1 MTTSVIEQSEEIVTP
16 DVSETLDEA
25 TGATPDASSPDVAE
39 TDEPDTPSL
48 AEPVEMGEDGQP
60 VPPPVVV
67 PRKPTP
73 YLAKVLGQQY
83 EAEALGLTGAQVRSD
98 GTVEVPPAAAA
109 RLSQL
114 ISKGRMYEERVPQ
127 QLHEAREE
135 ARQARTAFNEDAAR
149 GAEVFQ
155 MFAQLGGMSEQDIYD
170 WAMDFK
176 GNQPLLQARI
186 ELAMS
191 KQQHA
196 QRTQPDAGAY
206 NLPPDVIEAQAQD
219 AAMQRT
225 MAIRTKIKGL
235 TEDQS
240 LEVANKLWRN
250 RGLYVGIADRDYP
263 EAGVVRGQPVFNAG
277 KWDEDFEDRAGD
289 MVRGA
294 QQLAHAA
301 KVKPK
306 VASAAAGNAAVLNG
320 NGAKG
325 PPPPPGGAASTTKK
339 STDEETEPQYHARM
353 RRQYGATQRS
363 A

>member
-1 MTTSVIEQSEEIVTP
+1 
-16 DVSETLDEA
+16 
-25 TGATPDASSPDVAE
+25 
-39 TDEPDTPSL
+39 
-48 AEPVEMGEDGQP
+48 
-60 VPPPVVV
+60 
-67 PRKPTP
+67 
-73 YLAKVLGQQY
+73 
-83 EAEALGLTGAQVRSD
+83 
-98 GTVEVPPAAAA
+98 
-109 RLSQL
+109 L

-191 KQQHA
+191 RQQQT
-196 QRTQPDAGAY
+196 QRTQQDAGAY